1 MADNVKKYDNH
12 KRQFDENQYEML
24 IRCSEKQDITKW
36 NQWRGNKKEVS
47 ILLKGAELARANLE
61 SADLRGAILRG
72 ADLRSANLMGVDLVK
87 GNLKGAD
94 LEGANIE
101 KADLWKVNLKDAKF
115 VNVIVDDQTFIWGC
129 DFNKQTDFT
138 GVHLELARIDPY
150 LKESLR
156 NNIRQIRLL
165 NER

>member
-87 GNLKGAD
+87 GNLEGAD

-101 KADLWKVNLKDAKF
+101 KADLWKVNLKDAKS
-115 VNVIVDDQTFIWGC
+115 VNVKVDDQTFIWGC
-129 DFNKQTDFT
+129 DFNNQTDFT